1 VAGVEAAVAARPRPA
16 GRGLPWLGLLIA
28 PTLLVLLLFFLV
40 PYLNM
45 VRMSF
50 LVKPAEGAYRP
61 EFTLVNYAKALLDPF
76 HWRVLLRTFWIAGLT
91 TGLTLVLGYPLAYH
105 LTYAPRRRKRWL
117 LMMIISP
124 LLVSVVVRGFAW
136 LILLGRVGLVNE
148 LVRRL
153 TGGELV
159 LIGTPSAVVIGL
171 VHVFIPFMALSVAG
185 ALQNI
190 SPDIVQAAR
199 SLGAS
204 PWQAFWRVTW
214 PLSLPG
220 VQAGGLLVFVL
231 AVSSYVIPI
240 LLGNSNV
247 LVMPMLIVQ
256 TLLDAFNWPLGSAL
270 SMVFFGLTAALVAT
284 FLRVMARAMRWTAP

>member
-1 VAGVEAAVAARPRPA
+1 MAGVEATVAAPARPA
-16 GRGLPWLGLLIA
+16 LRRLPWLTLLIV
-28 PTLLVLLLFFLV
+28 PTLVFLLVFFLV

-50 LVKPAEGAYRP
+50 LVKPVEGAYLP
-61 EFTLVNYAKALLDPF
+61 QFTLANYAKAVMDPF
-76 HWRVLLRTFWIAGLT
+76 HWRVLLRTFWLSVLT
-91 TGLTLVLGYPLAYH
+91 TFLTLLLGYPLAYH
-105 LTYAPRRRKRWL
+105 LTYAPKRRKRWL
-117 LMMIISP
+117 LMLIISP

-136 LILLGRVGLVNE
+136 IILLGRVGMVNQF
-148 LVRRL
+148 VHWL
-153 TGGELV
+153 TGRELV
-159 LIGTPSAVVIGL
+159 LIGTPTGVLVGL
-171 VHVFIPFMALSVAG
+171 VHVFIPFMALAIAG

-204 PWQAFWRVTW
+204 PWAAFWRVVW

-240 LLGNSNV
+240 LLGASNV

-270 SMVFFGLTAALVAT
+270 SMVFFGLTAALVAI
-284 FLRVMARAMRWTAP
+284 FLRVMGRAMRWTAS

>member
-1 VAGVEAAVAARPRPA
+1 MAGVEATVAAPTRPA
-16 GRGLPWLGLLIA
+16 LRRFPWLTLLIV
-28 PTLLVLLLFFLV
+28 PTLVFLIVFFLV

-50 LVKPAEGAYRP
+50 LVKPVEGAYLP
-61 EFTLVNYAKALLDPF
+61 QFTLANYAKAVMDPF
-76 HWRVLLRTFWIAGLT
+76 HWRVLLRTFWLSVLT
-91 TGLTLVLGYPLAYH
+91 TFLTLLLGYPLAYH
-105 LTYAPRRRKRWL
+105 LTYAPKRRKRWL
-117 LMMIISP
+117 LMLIISP

-136 LILLGRVGLVNE
+136 IILLGRVGMVNQF
-148 LVRRL
+148 VHWL
-153 TGGELV
+153 TGRELV
-159 LIGTPSAVVIGL
+159 LIGTPAGVLVGL
-171 VHVFIPFMALSVAG
+171 VHVFIPFMALAIAG
-185 ALQNI
+185 ALHNI

-204 PWQAFWRVTW
+204 PWHAFWRVVW

-240 LLGNSNV
+240 LLGASNV

-270 SMVFFGLTAALVAT
+270 SMVFFGLTAALVAI
-284 FLRVMARAMRWTAP
+284 FLRVMGRAMRWTAP

>member
-1 VAGVEAAVAARPRPA
+1 MAGVGATVAAPARPA
-16 GRGLPWLGLLIA
+16 TRRVSWLPFLIV
-28 PTLLVLLLFFLV
+28 PVLVFLVVFFLV

-50 LVKPAEGAYRP
+50 LVKPASGAYLP
-61 EFTLVNYAKALLDPF
+61 QFTLDNYARALMDPF
-76 HWRVLLRTFWIAGLT
+76 HWRVLLRTFWLSVLT
-91 TGLTLVLGYPLAYH
+91 TVLTLLLGYPLAYH
-105 LTYAPRRRKRWL
+105 LTYASKRRKRWL
-117 LMMIISP
+117 LMLIISP

-136 LILLGRVGLVNE
+136 IILLGRVGMVNQF
-148 LVRRL
+148 VHWL
-153 TGGELV
+153 TGRELV
-159 LIGTPSAVVIGL
+159 LIGTPAGVLVGL
-171 VHVFIPFMALSVAG
+171 VHVFIPFMALAIAG

-190 SPDIVQAAR
+190 SPDVVQAAR

-204 PWQAFWRVTW
+204 PWHAFWRVVW

-220 VQAGGLLVFVL
+220 VRAGGLLVFVL

-240 LLGNSNV
+240 LLGASNV

-270 SMVFFGLTAALVAT
+270 SMVFFGLTAALVGL
-284 FLRVMARAMRWTAP
+284 FLRAMGRAMRWTPS